1 MSMAKNKNQFF
12 DATYPGVLIGESDNV
27 AYIAPAFFEMLA
39 GITEVLSK
47 TTYRFDST
55 ALDVFSNAV
64 VLCPVMLQRILKASS
79 SRVNS
84 RDIFIQSLASL
95 KDTGELDVLYRSLEW
110 QHNDNCHLTHELQHY
125 DRALER
131 LDDYRV
137 KFARVKDDCAK
148 LRERNAALV
157 KQLKELRSY
166 GKVSKK
172 DSCKNR

>member
-1 MSMAKNKNQFF
+1 MAIKIKSPFLHEVV
-12 DATYPGVLIGESDNV
+12 PGVFVDDDSNAFISPSFLDILKSVTNFIGC
-27 AYIAPAFFEMLA
+27 
-39 GITEVLSK
+39 
-47 TTYRFDST
+47 TTYHWDST
-55 ALDVFSNAV
+55 SLDVFTKAV
-64 VLCPVMLQRILKASS
+64 VGCPVLLQRILKASN

-84 RDIFIQSLASL
+84 RDLFIQSLASL

-110 QHNDNCHLTHELQHY
+110 QHNDICHLTHELQHY
-125 DRALER
+125 ERALEQ

-137 KFARVKDDCAK
+137 KLARVKDDCAK

-157 KQLKELRSY
+157 KQLKELRTY